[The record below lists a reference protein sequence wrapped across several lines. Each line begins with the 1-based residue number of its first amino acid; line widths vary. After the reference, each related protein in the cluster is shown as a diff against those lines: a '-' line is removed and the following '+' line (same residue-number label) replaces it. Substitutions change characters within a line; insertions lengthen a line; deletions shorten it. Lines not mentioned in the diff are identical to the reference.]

1 MLEFAAKI
9 EKEIAV
15 GGAGGSARNKVS
27 AFTKGTAEIVGVGLS
42 EMVAIV
48 ENGAAGA
55 ERAGVEGV
63 ELSRG
68 VSGYVDIFLA
78 GEFVTKRFDERV
90 RLRTNAWIQG
100 GATCEGFVDFSEQT
114 GAFLA
119 GPWAFALHCAREKA
133 QSGKTIEGVVD
144 PTVDGDVNGTGK
156 LRWAGFVCVKHGA
169 ESRPGTA
176 TELRVVMGAI
186 DIFGNHPAER
196 AAD

>member
-1 MLEFAAKI
+1 MLEFAAEI
-9 EKEIAV
+9 EKETAV

-27 AFTKGTAEIVGVGLS
+27 AFTEGTVEIVGVGLS
-42 EMVAIV
+42 EVVAIV
-48 ENGAAGA
+48 ENRAAGA

-68 VSGYVDIFLA
+68 VSGCIDVFFA
-78 GEFVTKRFDERV
+78 GEFVMKRFDERV
-90 RLRTNAWIQG
+90 RLRTDAWIRA
-100 GATCEGFVDFSEQT
+100 GATCEGFVDFAEQT

-144 PTVDGDVNGTGK
+144 PAVDGDVDGAGK
-156 LRWAGFVCVKHGA
+156 LRWTGFVCVKHGA

-176 TELRVVMGAI
+176 AELRVVMSAI

>member
-9 EKEIAV
+9 EKETAV
-15 GGAGGSARNKVS
+15 GGAGGGARNKVG
-27 AFTKGTAEIVGVGLS
+27 ALTEGTSEIVGVGLA
-42 EMVAIV
+42 EVVAIV

-90 RLRTNAWIQG
+90 RLRTDAWIQA
-100 GATCEGFVDFSEQT
+100 GATCEGFVDFDEQT

-119 GPWAFALHCAREKA
+119 GPRTFALNGAGEKA

-144 PTVDGDVNGTGK
+144 PAVDGDVDGAGK
-156 LRWAGFVCVKHGA
+156 LRWTGFVCVKHGA

-176 TELRVVMGAI
+176 AELRVVMSAI